1 MPDLQLAALLK
12 LFAQVSKITDEMLK
26 TQKVRF
32 IFVTFTIKN
41 TKAEFLED
49 AISAINKGSPRLR
62 TSIAR

>member
-1 MPDLQLAALLK
+1 
-12 LFAQVSKITDEMLK
+12 MLK

-49 AISAINKGSPRLR
+49 AISAINKGFAAITNKHR
-62 TSIAR
+62 TLAAAKRFKTNLWVT